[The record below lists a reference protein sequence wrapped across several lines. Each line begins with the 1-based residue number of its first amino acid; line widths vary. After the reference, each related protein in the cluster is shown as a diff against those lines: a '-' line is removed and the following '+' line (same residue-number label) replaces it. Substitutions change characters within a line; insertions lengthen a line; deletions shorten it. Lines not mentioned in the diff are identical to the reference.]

1 MNTAGILL
9 GSIAGTLGM
18 SLYGAFISSA
28 HADNFQTGFFNLLLG
43 KAKTLLSWVVHYGV
57 ALVFTIVYD
66 WLWRSTKYDATIF
79 SGLVLGLINGMIAI
93 LLIRLFFERGYW
105 MLYRTGFFLHVMAA
119 HGVFGMSTVMGYN
132 LISY

>member
-28 HADNFQTGFFNLLLG
+28 HGDNFQTGLFNLLLG
-43 KAKTLLSWVVHYGV
+43 KAKSLLSWVVHYGV
-57 ALVFTIVYD
+57 ALGFTIFYD
-66 WLWRSTKYDATIF
+66 WLWRSTPYDATIF
-79 SGLVLGLINGMIAI
+79 CGLILGLLNGVIAI
-93 LLIRLFFERGYW
+93 LLVRLFFERGYW
-105 MLYRTGFFLHVMAA
+105 ILYRTRFFLHVMVA

-132 LISY
+132 LISN